1 MPSALETL
9 VKILKLEQETGYKNM
24 AVIGGLESFADNW
37 ERDAHQQAKRA
48 EHHQL
53 VDEMAL
59 HLRGYG
65 RIEVLEQRHES
76 VKYMLG
82 RIMGRIPA
90 PPDLPPSAYVVEE
103 ETHEENEPVVEE
115 DTFEDRRRPARH
127 EDFEAEPE
135 QEEDDYTPPVTASP
149 ARPIVTLPRRRKRE
163 TLSSEAL
170 AQRLAA
176 LQAPVTVLPKVGSK
190 MAEKLANLGINTIE
204 DMLFTFPRR
213 YDDYTQM
220 RTINHLKPGE
230 TVTVAAAVRSA
241 MRKQGKTG
249 QPYLLV
255 ILDDGSGCLQV
266 AFFGQLWLQRQFKR
280 GSQVILSGKVDL
292 FRGDLMMTN
301 PEWEMLE
308 RENLHTS
315 RIVPVYP
322 LTKGLSARTMR
333 RLMHLAVETYAN
345 QLPDYLPESVMER
358 TELPDLNW
366 ALMQT
371 HFPES
376 FEALDL
382 ARRRLS
388 FDELFLFQ
396 TAMQSQRR
404 DWQADP
410 GQPLHV
416 EDGWLAQY
424 IEALPYAL
432 TNAQRKALDDI
443 RADLA
448 RDIPMNRLLQGD
460 VGSGKTV
467 VAAIALALAVQNGKQ
482 AALMAPTSILAEQ
495 HARSVSDLLRRA
507 PNGEQIQVRLLTG
520 NTGDAEREEIYRGL
534 AEGWVHVVIG
544 THAIIQEGVNF
555 HDLGLAIIDEQHR
568 FGVQQRGILRG
579 KGTNP
584 HILVMTA
591 TPIPRTLALTLYADL
606 DLSIIDEMPPGRT
619 PVETRII
626 RRVERERA
634 YSFIRAQVD
643 KGRQV
648 FIIYPLVETSEKM
661 EDVGAAV
668 DAYEKLKAQEFAR
681 YRVGLLH
688 GRLKPAEKDE
698 IMRSF
703 GAGEIDVLVA
713 TSVVEVGIDVPNA
726 SVIVIEDADRFG
738 LSQLHQFRGRV
749 GRGEHPSYCLLIAG
763 TFSDEA
769 DQRLAAMEET
779 TDGFK
784 LAEIDWEM
792 RGPGDLLGLR
802 QSGIGQFRLAELMN
816 PHMVELAQREARTVY
831 AEDPSLNQPEHTL
844 LAQRVQM
851 LSDRRADVS

>member
-9 VKILKLEQETGYKNM
+9 VKILKLEQETGYKNT

-37 ERDAHQQAKRA
+37 EHDAHEQAKRA

-59 HLRGYG
+59 HLRGYAQ
-65 RIEVLEQRHES
+65 IDDLEQRHES

-82 RIMGRIPA
+82 RIIGRIPA
-90 PPDLPPSAYVVEE
+90 PPDLPPSAYA
-103 ETHEENEPVVEE
+103 VEE
-115 DTFEDRRRPARH
+115 DSQTEGEQIAGEDALEDRESPAPE
-127 EDFEAEPE
+127 EDLESD
-135 QEEDDYTPPVTASP
+135 EEDDYHPPAAVP
-149 ARPIVTLPRRRKRE
+149 ARPAATLPHRRKRE
-163 TLSSEAL
+163 SLSPEAL
-170 AQRLAA
+170 AERLVE
-176 LQAPVTVLPKVGSK
+176 LQVPVTTLPKVGSK
-190 MAEKLANLGINTIE
+190 MAEKLANLGISTVE

-213 YDDYTQM
+213 YDDYTHM
-220 RTINHLKPGE
+220 RTINRLIAGE
-230 TVTVAAAVRSA
+230 TVTVVAAVRSVT
-241 MRKQGKTG
+241 RKQGRTG

-255 ILDDGSGCLQV
+255 ILDDGTGCLQV
-266 AFFGQLWLQRQFKR
+266 TFFGQLWLQRQFKR
-280 GSQVILSGKVDL
+280 GSQVVLSGEVEL
-292 FRGDLMMTN
+292 FRGELMMTN

-308 RENLHTS
+308 RENLHTN
-315 RIVPVYP
+315 RIVPIYA
-322 LTKGLSARTMR
+322 LTKGLSARTLR
-333 RLMHLAVETYAN
+333 RLMHYAVETYTSRI
-345 QLPDYLPESVMER
+345 PDYLPESVLER
-358 TELPDLNW
+358 TELPELNW
-366 ALMQT
+366 ALTQV

-376 FEALDL
+376 FEALAL
-382 ARRRLS
+382 ARQRLS

-416 EDGWLAQY
+416 DGSWLAQY
-424 IEALPYAL
+424 IETLPYAL
-432 TNAQRKALDDI
+432 TNAQRQALDDI

-467 VAAIALALAVQNGKQ
+467 VAAVALAIAAQNGKQ

-495 HARSVSDLLRRA
+495 HARNVSELLQRA
-507 PNGEQIQVRLLTG
+507 PNGEHIQVRLLTG
-520 NTGDAEREEIYRGL
+520 NTSESEREEIYRGL

-555 HDLGLAIIDEQHR
+555 HDLALAIIDEQHR
-568 FGVQQRGILRG
+568 FGVQQRGLLRG

-619 PVETRII
+619 PVETRVL

-634 YSFIRAQVD
+634 YSFIRSQLD

-648 FIIYPLVETSEKM
+648 FIIYPLVETSENM

-703 GAGEIDVLVA
+703 SAGEIDVLVA

-726 SVIVIEDADRFG
+726 SVMVIEDADRFG

-749 GRGEHPSYCLLIAG
+749 GRGEHPSHCLLIAG
-763 TFSDEA
+763 TFSEEA
-769 DQRLAAMEET
+769 DQRLKAMEET

-784 LAEIDWEM
+784 LAEIDWAM
-792 RGPGDLLGLR
+792 RGPGDLLGVR

-816 PHMVELAQREARTVY
+816 PQLVELAQREARTVY
-831 AEDPSLNQPEHTL
+831 AEDPYLTQPEHTL
-844 LAQRVQM
+844 LAQRVRM